1 MPKLGMPE
9 VRKPQ
14 LIEATIRVIA
24 GSGMANA
31 SVAAIGKEAGVSPSI
46 INHYFGGKDGL
57 LEACMRHLL
66 KKLSDD
72 LRLKKDNVRNDDPL
86 GKVLAIVE
94 GNFVDVGD
102 TGSTWL
108 AFWARSKHNPM
119 LGRLQ
124 RVNDKRLL
132 SFIRYELNKMLP
144 REQSFYVAQGVAA
157 LIDGIWLRGIL
168 APEGFESSIAKKII
182 LDYVVA
188 QVPERFV
195 VNHTNNTNIAQ

>member
-1 MPKLGMPE
+1 MPKLGMQE
-9 VRKPQ
+9 IRRPQ

-24 GSGMANA
+24 DAGRANA
-31 SVAAIGKEAGVSPSI
+31 SVAAIGKEARVSPSI

-57 LEACMRHLL
+57 LEASMRHLL
-66 KKLSDD
+66 KTLSEE
-72 LRLKKDNVRNDDPL
+72 LRIQKNKVRSDDPL

-144 REQSFYVAQGVAA
+144 REQSFIVAQGVAA
-157 LIDGIWLRGIL
+157 LIDGIWLRGVL
-168 APEGFESSIAKKII
+168 APEGIKASVAKGII

-188 QVPERFV
+188 HVPERFV
-195 VNHTNNTNIAQ
+195 VNHTNKINIAQ